1 MKTKRQKGLALIE
14 LMMASVAA
22 TIVVVAAGTILFVGH
37 TYWNK
42 AWTKA
47 NLQRDASYA
56 MLRMSRLI
64 RAAKSAQPDSD
75 GKALTINT
83 EAGQTRFF
91 TVAEDEKLTLKA
103 ETDVVTSMNDK
114 VQDLQFNVDGNKVT
128 IDLTLKE
135 GDLQTHSVSTVM
147 VRNYGG

>member
-1 MKTKRQKGLALIE
+1 MKTKRQKGFTLLE

-37 TYWNK
+37 TSWNK

-64 RAAKSAQPDSD
+64 RAGASAQPDSD

-91 TVAEDEKLTLKA
+91 TVAEAEKLTLKA
-103 ETDVVTSMNDK
+103 EADAVTSMNNK
-114 VQDLQFNVDGNKVT
+114 VQDLQFNVEGNKVT
-128 IDLTLKE
+128 ISLTLKE
-135 GDLQTHSVSTVM
+135 GDVQTHFVSTATM
-147 VRNYGG
+147 RNYGG